1 MLQTAEPRVRSVQ
14 AIHQLRSVKIEQG
27 KVNDQANTLAELA
40 KAQSIAYEVVSEL
53 QAQQEELEARLAALE
68 SRLDVLGASL
78 QALPGLIAQAI
89 CPLPPPWPGPGH
101 LATATHSPQSH
112 WLPTMGSDC
121 G

>member
-1 MLQTAEPRVRSVQ
+1 M
-14 AIHQLRSVKIEQG
+14 KIEHG
-27 KVNDQANTLAELA
+27 KVNDQANTLADLA

-53 QAQQEELEARLAALE
+53 QAQQEELEARLTALE
-68 SRLDVLGASL
+68 GRLDALGASL

-101 LATATHSPQSH
+101 AALATQTPPGH
-112 WLPTMGSDC
+112 WLPAMGSDF